1 MKANIKRVVL
11 TSSIAAV
18 GPPMKWFQDGGD
30 DKVWTED
37 DWNDEEPDNPVKG
50 YRASKA
56 LAEKKA
62 WELSKELNVDLAVI
76 CPGFVLGPMLS
87 SRADGESVL
96 FMKGMLVTD
105 VRDLALAHV
114 RAMEKEEAVG
124 KRIIVSSETGYSVV
138 KMAELLG
145 DRYKA
150 YPLPTT
156 SQEMSASATF
166 KSKYFKEVLGV
177 SMRPV
182 EVTLRD
188 MAAASLRLGIT
199 ERKFV
204 KKAAKPFGN
213 VADIQPDSRGV
224 YLLTSVVEIG
234 AKEEGK
240 GDTFTEVVVGDSS
253 GIVTLRLNSE
263 EMKAISV
270 GDVVE
275 IRNAAVKMMTVRSMG
290 RDGSMMSVI
299 EVKAAQVTHP
309 TGDPKFSVMQPFPA
323 AISEKDADP
332 FLMCDE
338 FGPAVSSGKETDPDR
353 FPVAWHPH
361 MGMDIMTYMREGRGR
376 HADSLGN
383 REEFDSPGFQWIS
396 VGSGIEHAE
405 GGGTAKGETQH
416 GFQIWLNVPKAHKA
430 DDPAYGTVSSE
441 LLTDFDSEHG
451 RARLLA
457 GPYGGKEGAFKTKQS
472 VQMIDFEVIPRAA
485 FCHQIPE
492 HMETV
497 LVYCYRG
504 SLRVGAEGKSL
515 PAQHVARLDGN
526 SRAHRE
532 LLLEAGEEG
541 AGCLLFAG
549 KRINESIAW
558 HGPFVA
564 SDKKELVMAF
574 RAYQDGSF
582 PPKRVPW
589 DYRKAAAM
597 PK

>member
-1 MKANIKRVVL
+1 MFAACM
-11 TSSIAAV
+11 SSP
-18 GPPMKWFQDGGD
+18 G
-30 DKVWTED
+30 
-37 DWNDEEPDNPVKG
+37 
-50 YRASKA
+50 
-56 LAEKKA
+56 KK
-62 WELSKELNVDLAVI
+62 
-76 CPGFVLGPMLS
+76 
-87 SRADGESVL
+87 
-96 FMKGMLVTD
+96 
-105 VRDLALAHV
+105 
-114 RAMEKEEAVG
+114 
-124 KRIIVSSETGYSVV
+124 
-138 KMAELLG
+138 
-145 DRYKA
+145 
-150 YPLPTT
+150 
-156 SQEMSASATF
+156 
-166 KSKYFKEVLGV
+166 
-177 SMRPV
+177 
-182 EVTLRD
+182 
-188 MAAASLRLGIT
+188 
-199 ERKFV
+199 
-204 KKAAKPFGN
+204 
-213 VADIQPDSRGV
+213 
-224 YLLTSVVEIG
+224 
-234 AKEEGK
+234 
-240 GDTFTEVVVGDSS
+240 
-253 GIVTLRLNSE
+253 
-263 EMKAISV
+263 
-270 GDVVE
+270 
-275 IRNAAVKMMTVRSMG
+275 
-290 RDGSMMSVI
+290 DGSMMSVI